1 MRLSSISGLSLRL
14 SSVLSISLSMC
25 LSMRCSVAQ
34 DVRAEGSV
42 QIAAEG
48 IRSSQTPNK
57 PQLAVLPLRN
67 RLKMSLDE
75 QRYLSQIIMDSV
87 TERLAGRYTLMSQ
100 DLVVKAIPKD
110 TMLDECARTC
120 QLVTGQKLS
129 ARYLIVSNIFRFGAS
144 IRLTLR
150 VLDTQNHDAVIKHVV
165 KGKDV
170 EEIESSA
177 ARGVT
182 SLITALE
189 RAQTVDSTQE

>member
-1 MRLSSISGLSLRL
+1 MRLSSISGLSLGL

-25 LSMRCSVAQ
+25 LSVRCSVAQ

-87 TERLAGRYTLMSQ
+87 TERLAGQYTLMSQ